1 MRKILIVGAGQSGL
15 QLAIGLQTL
24 GHEISL
30 ISNRTPD
37 EIRAGQVMSTQ
48 CMFHSALQHE
58 RDLGI
63 NFWEDEAPCIEGLG
77 VSVAAPDGSRPSTG
91 SAAWTPTPNPS
102 TRESRWPAGSR
113 HSPSAAA
120 ISSFAKLPCL
130 TWRSSHALMS

>member
-63 NFWEDEAPCIEGLG
+63 NFWESYED
-77 VSVAAPDGSRPSTG
+77 
-91 SAAWTPTPNPS
+91 N
-102 TRESRWPAGSR
+102 
-113 HSPSAAA
+113 
-120 ISSFAKLPCL
+120 F
-130 TWRSSHALMS
+130 